1 MLGALSVRYAP
12 CLRRGIARVDLK
24 RIKETKRNKK
34 NLGERLLES
43 I

>member
-1 MLGALSVRYAP
+1 MPPA
-12 CLRRGIARVDLK
+12 CGIARVDLK
-24 RIKETKRNKK
+24 RIKESKRNKK